1 MSDVLQKIL
10 TISVFCSTKE
20 EFMATVII
28 SPKGQVVIPANIRN
42 RYGLVPGKRME
53 ILDFGNHI
61 VLVPLAEEPIKAA
74 KGMVRF
80 PRG

>member
-1 MSDVLQKIL
+1 
-10 TISVFCSTKE
+10 
-20 EFMATVII
+20 MATVIV

-61 VLVPLAEEPIKAA
+61 VLVPLADDPVKAA

-80 PRG
+80 PRSLSEVLAERREKNEHRHLCP